1 MTLDPRLRRGAIL
14 LVCPLLGLSACTAGQ
29 RQATYP
35 IGQDQ
40 AVAVVRSYAAAWAQV
55 VSRHD
60 LEALARVQ
68 TGAALAA
75 STAELKAREGTGEA
89 APAAP
94 TASEIEV
101 LVPPSG
107 SRRSSARFLAL
118 VTWASPE
125 TYPDREALEF
135 QRAGPDSPWR
145 VETRAKLIAN
155 TPLPAVAADGDGRAG
170 TIDDSKLRFSAKQ
183 VVKTLSA
190 YYSDEGEG
198 EGEDALASLADTLVA
213 PGPFTSGLVK
223 RRKQSNDSFQIQ
235 QQHRYQPGTYRT
247 PAYRLRQGG
256 GLMLVSLSGTRRMFP
271 KDPNVVTGMQ
281 QDASSQG
288 LGGLVPP
295 GQYTSLTFHTIVMLA
310 VEVPPAKSRG
320 QLRRRHTRGRR
331 QHRAGP
337 ALTWLGEL
345 RGAHAGGGRI
355 SAGVA

>member
-1 MTLDPRLRRGAIL
+1 MTLDPRARPATALL
-14 LVCPLLGLSACTAGQ
+14 LVCALLALSACTAGPG
-29 RQATYP
+29 QATYP

-40 AVAVVRSYAAAWAQV
+40 ATAVVRSYATAWAQV
-55 VSRHD
+55 VSHHD
-60 LEALARVQ
+60 FEALRRIQ

-75 STAELKAREGTGEA
+75 TTGELKAREGTGEA

-107 SRRSSARFLAL
+107 SPPARFLAL

-125 TYPDREALEF
+125 AYPDREALEF
-135 QRAGPDSPWR
+135 QRTRPGAPWQ

-155 TPLPAVAADGDGRAG
+155 TSLPGVAADGDGRAR
-170 TIDDSKLRFSAKQ
+170 TLDDRGLRFSGRQ
-183 VVKTLSA
+183 VVETLSG
-190 YYSDEGEG
+190 YYSDEEEG
-198 EGEDALASLADTLVA
+198 DGPVASLSDMLVA

-235 QQHRYQPGTYRT
+235 RQYQYRPGTYRT

-256 GLMLVSLSGTRRMFP
+256 GLMLVSLAGTRRMFP
-271 KDPNVVTGMQ
+271 KDPNLVTGFQ
-281 QDASSQG
+281 QDAARRS

-295 GQYTSLTFHTIVMLA
+295 GQYTSLTLHTTVMLA

-320 QLRRRHTRGRR
+320 QLRVVGIREVDVSIE
-331 QHRAGP
+331 QGP
-337 ALTWLGEL
+337 P
-345 RGAHAGGGRI
+345 
-355 SAGVA
+355 